1 MPFTFYIGNHSCR
14 ISESHLRDIIENK
27 REHIFS
33 TCEKF
38 IDFFRSVFTGRS
50 LICDYKEIYTL
61 LCQKK
66 ERPDIKGPF
75 PLKKDESCTQWR
87 PIIGYVKLIDA
98 SRPEAMGKYT
108 VEVLA
113 YRENTSLL
121 KMYYESVLLAEAECS
136 EHCLDFLKETMFN
149 YNTGEITLT
158 TLENENLLLDE
169 ANGNGRYAAF
179 EQRLLE
185 YLSPAP
191 ESAGD
196 DGATAQ
202 TASQQEAVIDV
213 FDSNATTQ
221 TASQQEAVID
231 VFDSNATTQT
241 APQQMAE
248 IDIFINSPDFRKN
261 ICMADIEKNKIGS
274 GSYGTVYLLN
284 NEFVVKVPINN
295 RGIKVNFTSQEHRNG
310 HPDRVSNYLN
320 MANDDNNFSRSA
332 IMNINGENVT
342 VLVSKYIK
350 GEEFDISDDEN
361 YRRAEELLES
371 RGVYM
376 HDMHILG
383 NILQINKQQLYFVDG
398 DQIVLSKDARQQ
410 RRASLATVQLE
421 EQIKAR
427 YLVNLKQAE
436 TKGDVED
443 IEYYQSLIND
453 FDALIGVEVQ
463 TPGPERRFNI
473 APPEEVALVAKVL
486 KDELKK

>member
-14 ISESHLRDIIENK
+14 ISESHLKDIIENK

-50 LICDYKEIYTL
+50 LISDYKEIYTL

-158 TLENENLLLDE
+158 TLENENLPLDE

-248 IDIFINSPDFRKN
+248 IDRFINSPDFRKN

-410 RRASLATVQLE
+410 RRASLATMQLE

-443 IEYYQSLIND
+443 IEYYQSLIKD